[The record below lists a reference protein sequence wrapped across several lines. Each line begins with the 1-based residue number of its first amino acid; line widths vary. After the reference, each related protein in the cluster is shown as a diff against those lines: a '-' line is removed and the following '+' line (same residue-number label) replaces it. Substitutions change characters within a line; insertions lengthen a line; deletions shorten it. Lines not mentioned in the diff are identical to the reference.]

1 MGIVKHEHLTEN
13 ISYLVWAIEESEEEL
28 LAFLENTNCNFE
40 HIKNQKVRL
49 ESIAARVALQHLL
62 EDSPVDFKGIKK
74 EESGKPSL
82 INDEYGISLSHSK
95 GFAAAIID
103 RSQKNIGI
111 DIENI
116 QPKVLRL
123 IPRFANDEELAF
135 AQNHEEDP
143 ANATQIWTI
152 KEAIYKAFGKLNIEF
167 KSQIKTVFENSIPK
181 TAMIKVQKGDFVEYK
196 LQLEELET
204 IKIAIAYL

>member
-1 MGIVKHEHLTEN
+1 MGIVKHQHLTEN

-28 LAFLENTNCNFE
+28 LPFLENTDCNFE

-62 EDSPVDFKGIKK
+62 EDSPVEFKGIKK

-82 INDEYGISLSHSK
+82 LHDEYGISLSHSK

-103 RSQKNIGI
+103 RSKKNVGI

-116 QPKVLRL
+116 HPKVLRL
-123 IPRFANDEELAF
+123 IPRFANEEELAF
-135 AQNHEEDP
+135 AQNTEENP
-143 ANATQIWTI
+143 SNATQIWTI
-152 KEAIYKAFGKLNIEF
+152 KEAVYKAFGKLNIEF
-167 KSQIKTVFENSIPK
+167 KSQIKTEFHHSVPHTVK
-181 TAMIKVQKGDFVEYK
+181 IKEIDKEFVEFK
-196 LQLEELET
+196 LKLEELQT
-204 IKIAIAYL
+204 IKIAIAYS